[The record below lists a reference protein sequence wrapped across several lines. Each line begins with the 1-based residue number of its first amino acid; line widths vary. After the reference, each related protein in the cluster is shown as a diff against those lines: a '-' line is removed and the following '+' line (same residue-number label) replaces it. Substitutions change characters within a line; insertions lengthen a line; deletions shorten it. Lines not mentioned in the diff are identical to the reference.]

1 MAKGYQVPTKSIDSS
16 SQVKR
21 LLRQAGLKAK
31 KRLGQHFLVD
41 RSVLGKIIHAAE
53 LSPQDTVVEVGPGL
67 GVLTSALAQ
76 KAGKVIAVELDA
88 EMAERLKERMLSQP
102 NVQLVNADILKV
114 DLPHLIGPDTCY
126 KVVANLPY
134 YITSPIL
141 RYFMENQMK
150 PSLMVVMVQKE
161 VAESIVARS
170 GKMSLLAVSLHV
182 YSRPIVVA
190 RVPARSFY
198 PQPKVD
204 SAVVRFDILPEPA
217 IKVADMD
224 GFFDVV
230 RRGFSAP
237 RKQLRNSLANGYGVK
252 PAKIDPLLEHARI
265 EPQRRAETLSL
276 EEWGRLYKS
285 VAAEEDMGKC

>member
-1 MAKGYQVPTKSIDSS
+1 VPTKRIGSS
-16 SQVKR
+16 SQVRR
-21 LLRQAGLKAK
+21 LLRETGLRAK

-41 RSVLGKIIHAAE
+41 KSVLGKIINAAE
-53 LSPQDTVVEVGPGL
+53 LSLQDVVVEVGPGL

-88 EMAERLKERMLSQP
+88 ELAERLRDRMLSQP
-102 NVQLVNADILKV
+102 NVEVVNADILKV
-114 DLPHLIGPDTCY
+114 DLVQLIGLGTVY

-141 RYFMENQMK
+141 RYFMENRLK

-182 YSRPIVVA
+182 YSSPKVVT

-252 PAKIDPLLEHARI
+252 PAEIEPLLGRAGV

-276 EEWGRLYKS
+276 DEWGRLYKA
-285 VAAEEDMGKC
+285 VATAKDVSKC